1 MNRLSHD
8 PYEILCLPQGA
19 TEKQIKR
26 AYRRLAKKL
35 HPDRNPKDPECE
47 ERFKKLQW
55 AYETLIGRNKQEW
68 LPPKPFSG
76 TTHPFHGFF
85 QAVRAY
91 YGERKRTKQTF
102 SQRGKGN
109 AGSNFTADH

>member
-8 PYEILCLPQGA
+8 PYEIRCLPQSA

-26 AYRRLAKKL
+26 AYRRLAKRL
-35 HPDRNPKDPECE
+35 HPDRNPKDPESE

-55 AYETLIGRNKQEW
+55 AYETLMGRNKQERI
-68 LPPKPFSG
+68 PATPFSG

-91 YGERKRTKQTF
+91 CAERKHARQASSK
-102 SQRGKGN
+102 
-109 AGSNFTADH
+109 